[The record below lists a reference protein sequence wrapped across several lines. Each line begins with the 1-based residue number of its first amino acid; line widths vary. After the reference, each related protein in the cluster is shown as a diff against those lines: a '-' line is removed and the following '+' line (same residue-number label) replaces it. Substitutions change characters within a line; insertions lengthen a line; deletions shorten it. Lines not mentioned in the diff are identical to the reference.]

1 MYIIYINYYM
11 LQIYIFPIIYKRT
24 VKYIYSHTHI
34 YTGYILLSAVLMTF
48 PWPMSYF
55 VNLIYRC

>member
-1 MYIIYINYYM
+1 M

-34 YTGYILLSAVLMTF
+34 YTGYILLSTVLMTF